1 MLVGLYC
8 LGHTARASSQNS
20 PTSLRGINV
29 VAPSMNS
36 HTDLFAGNWFL
47 VPKWK
52 AQAMVECCK
61 SEMEREIHKLVCK
74 EKELEKEMACRENQ
88 LKSEMEREIHKM
100 ACREKEIEKEMRV
113 QIVKLESSLQHERK
127 ESLRAKGL
135 LTARGVFEFALKQV
149 HYERNLKGNFNA
161 QKTCADLD
169 HTPPQVNTD
178 AWKLK
183 HCYEVMCRQHPG
195 ASLAEA
201 TIGKVFACVYGA
213 LSQEI
218 HGYAWSDESVVLLVD
233 FDTAKPPQ
241 SDKILMETL
250 QFCRVF

>member
-1 MLVGLYC
+1 
-8 LGHTARASSQNS
+8 
-20 PTSLRGINV
+20 
-29 VAPSMNS
+29 
-36 HTDLFAGNWFL
+36 
-47 VPKWK
+47 
-52 AQAMVECCK
+52 
-61 SEMEREIHKLVCK
+61 
-74 EKELEKEMACRENQ
+74 MACRENQ

-183 HCYEVMCRQHPG
+183 HCYEEMCRRHPG

>member
-20 PTSLRGINV
+20 PTSLKGINV

-36 HTDLFAGNWFL
+36 HTDLFAGDWFL

-74 EKELEKEMACRENQ
+74 EKELEKEMACRE
-88 LKSEMEREIHKM
+88 
-100 ACREKEIEKEMRV
+100 KELEKEMRV
-113 QIVKLESSLQHERK
+113 QMVRLESSLQHERK

-149 HYERNLKGNFNA
+149 YYERNLKGNFNA

-169 HTPPQVNTD
+169 RTPPQLHTD

-183 HCYEVMCRQHPG
+183 DCYEEMCRQHPG
-195 ASLAEA
+195 ASLAET
-201 TIGKVFACVYGA
+201 TIGKAFACVYGA

-233 FDTAKPPQ
+233 LDTAKPSP
-241 SDKILMETL
+241 SDKILMKTL
-250 QFCRVF
+250 QFCRVFY